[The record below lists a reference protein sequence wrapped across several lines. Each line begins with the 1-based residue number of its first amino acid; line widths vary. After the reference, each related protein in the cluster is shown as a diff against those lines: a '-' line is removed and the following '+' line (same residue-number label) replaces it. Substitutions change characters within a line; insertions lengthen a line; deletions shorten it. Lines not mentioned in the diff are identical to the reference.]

1 MVKRFY
7 FYFFSNSATAKCMVS
22 NPKKGQIGIQV
33 RKTFFDRKDPSNIVQ
48 EYCYEIAVWMFY
60 LVFR

>member
-1 MVKRFY
+1 MRIAASMVMQCAVG
-7 FYFFSNSATAKCMVS
+7 SAFAGSYSSQFV
-22 NPKKGQIGIQV
+22 
-33 RKTFFDRKDPSNIVQ
+33 DRKDPSNIVQ